1 MDGWI
6 KLSKH
11 CMIMVIVMALMSPP
25 GCQCVP
31 EVSGKSSKSEQEK
44 GVNRLF
50 LLLEMMHV

>member
-44 GVNRLF
+44 GVNRPF